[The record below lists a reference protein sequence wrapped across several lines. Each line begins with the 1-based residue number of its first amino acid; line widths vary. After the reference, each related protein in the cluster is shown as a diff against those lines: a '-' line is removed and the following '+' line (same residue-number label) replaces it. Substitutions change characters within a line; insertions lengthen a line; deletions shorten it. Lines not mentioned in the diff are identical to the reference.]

1 MASAIPC
8 GALSTKP
15 ITYWLAW
22 GRATGTSTPPRSFRQ
37 LLKGEQDVPRVIIPE
52 KRKRYGAAKR
62 ARASPGANPARV
74 ALLHHRWEHS
84 QRPTRQRARRMQ
96 ECKAAGQAQRLLSAS
111 GPMAQPCRPRRP
123 LWSAAAYRAE
133 LRNRCERWAAITG
146 SKRAA

>member
-37 LLKGEQDVPRVIIPE
+37 LLKGQDVPRVIIPE

-74 ALLHHRWEHS
+74 ALCTTAGSTPSGR
-84 QRPTRQRARRMQ
+84 RGNARV
-96 ECKAAGQAQRLLSAS
+96 A
-111 GPMAQPCRPRRP
+111 CRV
-123 LWSAAAYRAE
+123 
-133 LRNRCERWAAITG
+133 
-146 SKRAA
+146 